1 MSKFVVIEGVDGAG
15 KSTLVSGLVEAL
27 GNDGHSVV
35 STREPG
41 GTPLA
46 EEIRTRVLSEEGA
59 KLTPLEQLELV
70 HIGRV
75 DHVKNKI
82 VPACRAGKLVISDR
96 YELSSW
102 IYQKIYMYEEMQ
114 PRFYEMQKELTDL
127 LGEYLPTYIIL
138 DLSVEET
145 KKRISASEK
154 LNHFDAINNTDIAAR
169 RQAYLE
175 GVAKV
180 SSNYHIVDASMS
192 REELVEQVKWL
203 LGF

>member
-15 KSTLVSGLVEAL
+15 KSTLVRGLVAAL
-27 GNDGHSVV
+27 EVEGYSVI

-46 EEIRTRVLSEEGA
+46 EEIRTKMLSEEGA
-59 KLTPLEQLELV
+59 KLTPPEQLELV

-82 VPACRAGKLVISDR
+82 VPALQAGTIVVSDR

-102 IYQKIYMYEEMQ
+102 IYQKVYLYEEMQ
-114 PRFYEMQKELTDL
+114 PRFYELQKELNDL

-145 KKRISASEK
+145 KKRILSSEK
-154 LNHFDAINNTDIAAR
+154 LNHFDATSDADISAR

-180 SSNYHIVDASMS
+180 SSKYHIVDATMS
-192 REELVEQVKWL
+192 REDLVQEVRRL
-203 LGF
+203 LEV